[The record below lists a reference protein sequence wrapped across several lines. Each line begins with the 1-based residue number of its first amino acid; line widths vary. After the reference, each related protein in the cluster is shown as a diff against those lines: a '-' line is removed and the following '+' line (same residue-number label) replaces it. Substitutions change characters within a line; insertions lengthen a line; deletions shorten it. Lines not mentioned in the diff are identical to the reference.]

1 MPRLLVCRAGLVD
14 YGTAWGLQNQLVA
27 ARRSDLIDDVLLLLE
42 HPHTYTLGRQGQM
55 ANLLLS
61 QRQLKRRGIGWYHVD
76 RGGDITYH
84 GPGQLVGY
92 PILKLAGPGLDRV
105 KYIRDL
111 ESALLAAVCDLGVD
125 ASLQSGYSGVWVGND
140 KVCAIGARIDAR
152 GVTSHG
158 FALNVNT
165 DLSHFRHIVPCG
177 LHDRGVT
184 SLDVLLKRHV
194 SMRRIDG
201 IVINR
206 LAETLSLEARG
217 ISLSRLMGKA
227 ERAA

>member
-14 YGTAWGLQNQLVA
+14 YGTAWELQNQLVA
-27 ARRSDLIDDVLLLLE
+27 ARRSDLVDDMLLLLE
-42 HPHTYTLGRQGQM
+42 HPHTYTLGRQGKM
-55 ANLLLS
+55 ANLLLT
-61 QRQLKRRGIGWYHVD
+61 QRQLKRRAIGWHHVD

-92 PILKLAGPGLDRV
+92 PILRLPGTRLDRV

-111 ESALLAAVCDLGVD
+111 EAGLLAAVRDLGVD

-140 KVCAIGARIDAR
+140 KVCAIGAKIDAR
-152 GVTSHG
+152 GITSHG

-165 DLSHFRHIVPCG
+165 DLAYFRHIVPCG

-184 SLDVLLKRHV
+184 SMDLLLKRQV
-194 SMRRIDG
+194 SMGRVERT
-201 IVINR
+201 VINR
-206 LAETLSLEARG
+206 LAETFSLEARG
-217 ISLSRLMGKA
+217 ISLVRLTQMVKSA
-227 ERAA
+227 V

>member
-14 YGTAWGLQNQLVA
+14 YGTAWELQNQLVA
-27 ARRSDLIDDVLLLLE
+27 ARRSDLIDDVLVLLE
-42 HPHTYTLGRQGQM
+42 HPHTYTLGRQGKM
-55 ANLLLS
+55 ANLLLTE
-61 QRQLKRRGIGWYHVD
+61 RQLKRRGIGWYHVD

-92 PILKLAGPGLDRV
+92 PILKLPRPGLDRV

-125 ASLQSGYSGVWVGND
+125 ASLQPGYSGVWVGND
-140 KVCAIGARIDAR
+140 KVCAVGARIDAR

-165 DLSHFRHIVPCG
+165 DLSLFGNIVPCG

-184 SLDVLLKRHV
+184 SLDVLLKRRV
-194 SMRRIDG
+194 SMPRVER

-206 LAETLSLEARG
+206 LAETFSHEARG
-217 ISLSRLMGKA
+217 ISLVRLIEKVK
-227 ERAA
+227 RAA

>member
-1 MPRLLVCRAGLVD
+1 MPRLLVCRTGLVD

-27 ARRSDLIDDVLLLLE
+27 GRRSDLIDDVLLLLE
-42 HPHTYTLGRQGQM
+42 HPHTYTLGRQGQI

-92 PILKLAGPGLDRV
+92 PILKLPGPGLDRV
-105 KYIRDL
+105 KYMRDL

-125 ASLQSGYSGVWVGND
+125 AYLQSGYSGVWVGND
-140 KVCAIGARIDAR
+140 KVCAIGARVDAR

-165 DLSHFRHIVPCG
+165 DLAYFHHIVPCG

-184 SLDVLLKRHV
+184 SLDVLLKRRV
-194 SMRRIDG
+194 SMRR
-201 IVINR
+201 VQQVVTRR
-206 LAETLSLEARG
+206 LAGTFSLQPRG
-217 ISLSRLMGKA
+217 ISLQRLTAKA
-227 ERAA
+227 L